1 MIETE
6 GHPMF
11 LGIDL
16 GTSSVKVMAV
26 SEAGVRKAR
35 AGYPPGTGA
44 FEHDA
49 GMVADTVREALL
61 ALFAQGVRAEEIQ
74 AIGLCGHGPSVVFL
88 DENCRAVTPI
98 VTWQDKRAYRE
109 AEQLQ
114 AAIPG
119 FTKDGTSYEAKLCW
133 FYRHRPDL
141 FQQGAIAL
149 YPKDYLL
156 HLLCPGPVMDSSTAS
171 TLAFYDASRRSWDG
185 CDPFFPKEIMPR
197 VAESWVCAG
206 ETSTAYAA
214 SCGLV
219 PGTPV
224 YPGGIDSFCEAVGAG
239 GFSPDTAV
247 DGSGTST
254 CLTRT
259 VAGGMALT
267 GSLIPPE
274 RLPEHVLPDA
284 KFLIHML
291 SGTGLSYEWFSSLFT
306 PEATAALQA
315 QVVPERPVPL
325 LYLPYLSGERFP
337 VFDDRA
343 SGVFLG
349 LRPDTDRAELLQGL
363 FQGAAFAIAQN
374 FALMGE
380 GIRKVRAVGGAN
392 RSAPWLQIK
401 ANATN
406 LPYEQMAEPDAS
418 ALGAAL
424 IAALG
429 SGAYDSRQLERLVQV
444 TRVFEPQAGSLA
456 AYEALK
462 TLYGSLYGSVRE
474 SLHGLF
480 GLREPS

>member
-1 MIETE
+1 
-6 GHPMF
+6 MF

-16 GTSSVKVMAV
+16 GSSSVKAMAV
-26 SEAGVRKAR
+26 SESGVRKAR
-35 AGYPPGTGA
+35 EGYPAGTSA
-44 FEHDA
+44 YEHDA
-49 GMVADTVREALL
+49 GMVAGTVRDALL
-61 ALFAQGVRAEEIQ
+61 SLFSQGVRAEEIQ
-74 AIGLCGHGPSVVFL
+74 AVGLCGHGPSVVFV
-88 DENCRAVTPI
+88 DAGGRAVTPI

-119 FTKDGTSYEAKLCW
+119 FTKDGTSYEAKLLW
-133 FYRHRPDL
+133 FYRHRPHL
-141 FQQGAIAL
+141 FQQGAAAL

-171 TLAFYDASRRSWDG
+171 TFCFYDASRRSWDG

-197 VAESWVCAG
+197 VVNSWACAG

-239 GFSPDTAV
+239 GFRPETAV

-259 VAGGMALT
+259 VAGGMVLR
-267 GSLIPPE
+267 GSLVPPE

-284 KFLIHML
+284 RLLIHML
-291 SGTGLSYEWFSSLFT
+291 SCTGLSYEWFSTLFT
-306 PEATAALQA
+306 PEAAAALQA

-343 SGVFLG
+343 SGAFLG
-349 LRPDTDRAELLQGL
+349 LRPDTDRAQLLQGL
-363 FQGAAFAIAQN
+363 FQGVALAVDQN

-392 RSAPWLQIK
+392 RSPAWLQIK
-401 ANATN
+401 ANVTR
-406 LPYEQMAEPDAS
+406 LPYEQMAEADAS

-424 IAALG
+424 VAALG
-429 SGAYDSRQLERLVQV
+429 SGAFDSRQLERLVRV
-444 TRVFEPQAGSLA
+444 ERVFEPQPGSFAG
-456 AYEALK
+456 YGALQQ
-462 TLYGSLYGSVRE
+462 LYKSLYGSVRE

-480 GLREPS
+480 ELRNPS